1 MDLSKVD
8 KKSLITDLV
17 KIACFNIVANLLMSI
32 RYEEPLLSEKFLY
45 SLTFILTGFA
55 VYHIIIAPRLLACL

>member
-1 MDLSKVD
+1 MDFSKVN
-8 KKSLITDLV
+8 KKDLITDLV
-17 KIACFNIVANLLMSI
+17 KIACFNIVANILMSI

-55 VYHIIIAPRLLACL
+55 VYHIIIAPRLLARL